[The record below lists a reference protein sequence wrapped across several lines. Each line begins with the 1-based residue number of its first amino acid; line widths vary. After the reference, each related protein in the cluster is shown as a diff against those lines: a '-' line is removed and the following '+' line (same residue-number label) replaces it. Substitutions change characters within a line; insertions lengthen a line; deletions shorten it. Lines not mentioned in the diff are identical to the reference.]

1 MKGRKRKPGEVEDP
15 NEGYTVSVDIFA
27 FGMVMYELLAL
38 KQPYSKENDIFGLV
52 KRGVKPELPAGLV
65 SDPRYA
71 ELIKLHLACI
81 SFEPAE
87 RPNSKEVL
95 VRLSTMLS
103 KIAPPKAAP

>member
-52 KRGVKPELPAGLV
+52 KRGVKPELPPALLN
-65 SDPRYA
+65 DARYA
-71 ELIKLHLACI
+71 ELIKLHLDCI
-81 SFEPAE
+81 EFEPAK
-87 RPNSKEVL
+87 RPNSKDVL
-95 VRLSTMLS
+95 VRLSTLLTR
-103 KIAPPKAAP
+103 IAPPRA